1 MLSSAFREATER
13 RAWRCVICQL
23 KAVYIRVM
31 SLRRLAIREIL
42 SISLS
47 TQGNSSRK
55 VIGWAIKVLEWE
67 KF

>member
-1 MLSSAFREATER
+1 M
-13 RAWRCVICQL
+13 ICQL

-47 TQGNSSRK
+47 TQGNPSRK
-55 VIGWAIKVLEWE
+55 VIGYAIKVLEWE